1 MKINISL
8 PQEISQYGKSPSFRA
23 SVIAKDSNNLINISN
38 TIPVKTLYLV
48 GCRIGVLLYK
58 ELQAPRFVLGFKD
71 LCVSM

>member
-38 TIPVKTLYLV
+38 SIPVKTLYLV
-48 GCRIGVLLYK
+48 GCRIRSAPLHGAQRDVLW
-58 ELQAPRFVLGFKD
+58 FKT
-71 LCVSM
+71 CMCI